1 MTRFT
6 IRWCG
11 VSTSTPSPLGDPAV
25 PLADPAVGV
34 GSGAGESVPVVR
46 LLGIRHH
53 GPGSARAVERSLQGA
68 PPDIV
73 LIEGPADADPVLALA
88 LHEQMRPPVA
98 LLSYALDRPEV
109 ATFHP
114 LASFSP
120 EWVALTWA
128 LRHEVPVRFID
139 LASKHALA
147 GSGTGEQLSL
157 SGECDTDRA
166 GPSRPA
172 DPLAELALAAGYDDA
187 ERWWEDMVEHRGDA
201 SCEAPDTDTE
211 APDAALPDLAVDEPF
226 VAIGEAMHAL
236 RAMYEPTGEPID
248 AAEQRREAHMRAAI
262 RTAVRD
268 GYRHVVVV
276 CGAWHVPALRVAF
289 ETGRARRDTATLR
302 GLAKVKAAVTWV
314 PWTHRR
320 LASGTGYSAGV
331 TAPGWYHHL
340 YTHAGADV
348 IARWFSEAAQV
359 LRAGDHPV
367 SAADAVEATRLA
379 EALAAIRNRPLAGL
393 AEVDDAA
400 RAVLGQGTDAPMRMI
415 SDSLVIGHQIGAVP
429 DATPMVPLARSLAAE
444 QRRCR
449 LKPDGARRTLELDL
463 RRPLDLHRSELLHR
477 LGLLGVVW
485 GVETE
490 GRSSA
495 GTFRET
501 WSLRWEPEL
510 EVRIIESAALGTT
523 VVAASTEAVLQ
534 RARSATSLGDLT
546 VLLEAALLARLDDA
560 VPAVLAAVSQ
570 QSAMALDVQRL
581 LDALPPLVRTRRY
594 GDIRSGSSTGTSTGT
609 GDTAALLDGVIEGL
623 VSRVAAGLVAA
634 CAGLA
639 DEASASMADSVREA
653 QAALGLL
660 GRDHLLTTFVT
671 ALAGVSEHP
680 RVHGLVQGLATRLLT
695 DALALS
701 AAASQQRVSRALS
714 IGTPPTEAAFFV
726 EGFLGG
732 SGTVLVHDPLL
743 LGVLDGW
750 LATLTGDAFTD
761 VVPLLRRTF
770 GAFEAAERR
779 AIGERVR
786 TGETPSAA
794 VSVELDPERVAAAL
808 VTVGQLLGVSP

>member
-1 MTRFT
+1 M
-6 IRWCG
+6 
-11 VSTSTPSPLGDPAV
+11 
-25 PLADPAVGV
+25 
-34 GSGAGESVPVVR
+34 E
-46 LLGIRHH
+46 
-53 GPGSARAVERSLQGA
+53 GA

-73 LIEGPADADPVLALA
+73 LIEGPADAGPVLALA
-88 LHEQMRPPVA
+88 AHEQMRPPVA

-147 GSGTGEQLSL
+147 RSGPGEQLSL
-157 SGECDTDRA
+157 PGQDDTDQA
-166 GPSRPA
+166 GADQAGLSRPA
-172 DPLAELALAAGYDDA
+172 DPLAELAWAAGYDDA
-187 ERWWEDMVEHRGDA
+187 ERWWEDIVEHRRDQPAAPLDA
-201 SCEAPDTDTE
+201 TVPDSG
-211 APDAALPDLAVDEPF
+211 VDEPF

-248 AAEQRREAHMRAAI
+248 ASERRREAHMRAAI

-268 GYRHVVVV
+268 GYQHVVVV
-276 CGAWHVPALRVAF
+276 CGAWHVPALEAAF
-289 ETGRARRDTATLR
+289 EAGQARRDTATLR

-449 LKPDGARRTLELDL
+449 MKPDGARRTLELDL
-463 RRPLDLHRSELLHR
+463 RRPLDLHRSALLHR

-523 VVAASTEAVLQ
+523 VVAASMEAVLQ
-534 RARSATSLGDLT
+534 RARSATSLGELT
-546 VLLEAALLARLDDA
+546 VLLEAALLAKLDDA
-560 VPAVLAAVSQ
+560 VPAVVAAVSK

-581 LDALPPLVRTRRY
+581 LDALPPLARTRRY
-594 GDIRSGSSTGTSTGT
+594 GDIRSGTSTGTSTGT
-609 GDTAALLDGVIEGL
+609 GDTAGLLDGVIEGL

-653 QAALGLL
+653 QAALALL

-671 ALAGVSEHP
+671 ALAEVSEHP

-786 TGETPSAA
+786 TGEAPLAA
-794 VSVELDPERVAAAL
+794 ASVQLDPERVAAAL